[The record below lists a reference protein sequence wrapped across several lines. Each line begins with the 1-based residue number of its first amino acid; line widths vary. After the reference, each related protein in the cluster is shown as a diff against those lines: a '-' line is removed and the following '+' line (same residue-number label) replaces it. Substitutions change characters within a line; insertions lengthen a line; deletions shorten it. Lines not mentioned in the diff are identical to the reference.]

1 MKQDSHQKTQ
11 NFWVYIILTDKDTLY
26 TGIAID
32 LKKRFLQHLKGPN
45 GAKFFKTAKPLKIV
59 YYQSFE
65 NRSLALKQEA
75 LIKKLTRK
83 NKLLMIEQFSNPPL
97 SFF

>member
-1 MKQDSHQKTQ
+1 MKQNPLPKTQ

-26 TGIAID
+26 TGIALD

-59 YYQSFE
+59 YYQCFE
-65 NRSLALKQEA
+65 NRSCALKEEA
-75 LIKKLTRK
+75 FIKKLPRK
-83 NKLLMIEQFSNPPL
+83 KKLLMIEQFSNPPL
-97 SFF
+97 TFF